1 MIINKS
7 AGEGGAISG
16 KKEIQRHPIGK

>member
-16 KKEIQRHPIGK
+16 KKEIVRHPIGK